1 MNIDD
6 YLYVGIGYICFFFLM
21 KVFYSKTKVI
31 VCIIFGLSLIV
42 SLDVLTQIE
51 FNLVALIGALVSVL
65 GLIMKDLRM
74 GDFF

>member
-1 MNIDD
+1 
-6 YLYVGIGYICFFFLM
+6 M

-42 SLDVLTQIE
+42 GLDVLTQIE